1 VNKITVSSK
10 VKKSAHKKHHVEN
23 IMIKWINSWSMHRER
38 KGDLNFVRAL
48 FEKIDVKH
56 REVFSIRDLKKY
68 IKMEWSWIVPEE
80 LAESLLDEIGS
91 DESGNVTWLAFA
103 MTNNVLDLFQKLK
116 CKKQKCHKS
125 LIKNR
130 IKIDSAKKRVKIVT
144 SAVTKTTRCTSK
156 ISKKRAIANYPTS
169 TRKIL
174 PGNSCF
180 TSSRPPFPFSSSQPS
195 SQSIRRRP
203 ATAEQRPARS
213 NNRNIV
219 KPTTAVSN
227 RCMHSNIKKFRNL
240 LEMRD
245 RLEYSPFKKSSDVGV
260 DGYCDTASQERH
272 SYKVNSSR
280 SSKSFRSSRLS
291 RSSGSSTVSGSF
303 RVSRSS
309 RVSKSSNV
317 KRIKRKENQYVGT
330 KDLQWVKNISKDWI
344 EWLKTSN
351 SIDIVLHL
359 KNIPGG
365 VNTIIDRV
373 LRRTALH
380 YACETGDVL
389 LTKELCM
396 HKRTLCQI
404 EDTRGDTPL
413 DIALKN
419 RHMVVANIILNKMI
433 NNNILKGRRK
443 LHAAANVVHIN
454 K

>member
-1 VNKITVSSK
+1 
-10 VKKSAHKKHHVEN
+10 
-23 IMIKWINSWSMHRER
+23 
-38 KGDLNFVRAL
+38 
-48 FEKIDVKH
+48 
-56 REVFSIRDLKKY
+56 
-68 IKMEWSWIVPEE
+68 
-80 LAESLLDEIGS
+80 
-91 DESGNVTWLAFA
+91 
-103 MTNNVLDLFQKLK
+103 
-116 CKKQKCHKS
+116 
-125 LIKNR
+125 
-130 IKIDSAKKRVKIVT
+130 
-144 SAVTKTTRCTSK
+144 
-156 ISKKRAIANYPTS
+156 
-169 TRKIL
+169 
-174 PGNSCF
+174 
-180 TSSRPPFPFSSSQPS
+180 
-195 SQSIRRRP
+195 
-203 ATAEQRPARS
+203 
-213 NNRNIV
+213 
-219 KPTTAVSN
+219 
-227 RCMHSNIKKFRNL
+227 MHSNIKKFRNL